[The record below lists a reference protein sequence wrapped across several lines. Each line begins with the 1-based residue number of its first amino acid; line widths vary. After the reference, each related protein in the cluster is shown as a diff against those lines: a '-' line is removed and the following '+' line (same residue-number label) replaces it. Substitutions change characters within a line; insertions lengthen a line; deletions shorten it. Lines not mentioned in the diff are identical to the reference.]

1 MTVGVAQAEEG
12 LQEQLGEKRVSRG
25 PWSRG
30 QHLLETSAWLERV
43 GRARR
48 KVAELAGAVSRGREG
63 QGRGDARSR
72 GQSRAH
78 PRSALSLG
86 SSGGASARAHGWGL
100 RPVRVQAP
108 SGPSVP
114 DSSVPMST
122 PPASQQ
128 LGSLRLAWE
137 EVLQG
142 CSRGRAL
149 TRIDQASVRSWPAR
163 PSE

>member
-30 QHLLETSAWLERV
+30 QHLLETSAWLEGV